1 MSFMQIDWRALVV
14 PTVGLAELFIRG
26 SVMYLGMLILMRLL
40 RRQKG
45 ALNTADLL
53 VLIVIADAAQN
64 GMASEYTSLTEG
76 LFLVGTIFLWDYGLD
91 ILAYRWPRFRRVLH
105 EPPLALITNGRLQHH
120 NLRREMLTKEDV
132 LEQLRERGIDDIR
145 RVKQCCLEADGH
157 FSVVTFDGEPESA
170 PEVGSSPVH

>member
-76 LFLVGTIFLWDYGLD
+76 LFLVGTIFLCMVSTFW
-91 ILAYRWPRFRRVLH
+91 R
-105 EPPLALITNGRLQHH
+105 
-120 NLRREMLTKEDV
+120 
-132 LEQLRERGIDDIR
+132 IDGPGSG
-145 RVKQCCLEADGH
+145 VCCTSH
-157 FSVVTFDGEPESA
+157 RS
-170 PEVGSSPVH
+170 H